1 MYKIGDKVVYGQVG
15 VCTIT
20 DICEKVLI
28 KRQKREYYVLKPV
41 DFDNNLIYAPIE
53 NGKVYM
59 RHLIS
64 KEEAN
69 KLIDSIPSIIDG
81 LSGEEEITKEEYT
94 KKINNHSL
102 NDLVELT
109 AFIYSKKRNA
119 QTLKKRLNAIDE
131 KYMKISENLLFGELA
146 AVLEI
151 PINQVQGYIEK
162 RIEK

>member
-1 MYKIGDKVVYGQVG
+1 M
-15 VCTIT
+15 TF
-20 DICEKVLI
+20 LI
-28 KRQKREYYVLKPV
+28 KRQKCKYYVLKPL

-64 KEEAN
+64 KEEVNA
-69 KLIDSIPSIIDG
+69 LIDSIPSIVEG
-81 LSGEEEITKEEYT
+81 LSGEEEITKDEYIQ
-94 KKINNHSL
+94 KINNHSL
-102 NDLVELT
+102 RDLVELT
-109 AFIYSKKRNA
+109 VFIYCKKRNA
-119 QTLKKRLNAIDE
+119 QAIKKRLNAIDE

-151 PINQVQGYIEK
+151 PVNQVQVYIAN